1 VGKELQR
8 VDPLGFS
15 ISREEFFVEA
25 YIPFGVDPRCGLS
38 CGPLDCAVDGVVM
51 EVLVDVTTV
60 AGDSS
65 VRAPAVNVSTKWVR
79 GV

>member
-1 VGKELQR
+1 MCEELQR

-15 ISREEFFVEA
+15 IAREELFVEA
-25 YIPFGVDPRCGLS
+25 YIPFSVDPRGGLS
-38 CGPLDCAVDGVVM
+38 CGPLDGAVDGVVM

-60 AGDSS
+60 AGDSR
-65 VRAPAVNVSTKWVR
+65 VRAPAVNVSTMWVR